1 MAPQLCG
8 QFNNEFYEISQVTN
22 ILGIGHGVVIGGSN
36 KKIKKIMACNKEWLI
51 NNYYAPLKQI
61 ANAIEEAQQVQKAQN
76 LLNALSRASQNPEGC
91 NIM

>member
-1 MAPQLCG
+1 
-8 QFNNEFYEISQVTN
+8 
-22 ILGIGHGVVIGGSN
+22 
-36 KKIKKIMACNKEWLI
+36 MACKKEWLI
-51 NNYYAPLKQI
+51 NYYYAPLKQI